1 MSEELS
7 NQIDRTHPNHNR
19 RASEPPGPELTLFI
33 ETYIDNSLAKL
44 RESDKKYF
52 DEKFKEVTEVFKS
65 GFPNGDIGKHRAVH
79 EGYITKAEE
88 NKKFWFSIK
97 EKIVSGAIWST
108 LLYIGFSVVEAL
120 KHEVKK

>member
-7 NQIDRTHPNHNR
+7 NQIDRTLPNYNR
-19 RASEPPGPELTLFI
+19 RVNETPSPELTLFI
-33 ETYIDNSLAKL
+33 ETYIDNSLAKQ
-44 RESDKKYF
+44 READKKYF
-52 DEKFKEVTEVFKS
+52 DEKFKEITEVFKS

-79 EGYITKAEE
+79 EGYINKAEE

-108 LLYIGFSVVEAL
+108 LLYVGFSVIEAL
-120 KHEVKK
+120 KNEVKK